1 MQLRKKTLTYVAYH
15 SMILYLR
22 SHLSSHQY
30 CRELTVPLNTR
41 TQNVILFFFSLTISL
56 QPYKR
61 QPLRNFVKIIC
72 NHEIYNHCR
81 LFFQI
86 VCKHAIY
93 NQFDIP
99 SNNFQACN
107 LHPLRNFNNNLQ
119 ACNLWWIRHSSKQLA
134 SIQSTTIEGLVSRDE
149 INFHKYVYTLIEIV
163 KLEFLEHHESY

>member
-1 MQLRKKTLTYVAYH
+1 MLSLRQRNIYVHHASILDPQHGVQNLSKHIDNNSSHVIQVVYIQNFHIIIIIMQLRKKTLTYVAYH

-41 TQNVILFFFSLTISL
+41 TQNVILFFFFSLTISL

-81 LFFQI
+81 LFFKQYASMQSTTNSTFHQTI
-86 VCKHAIY
+86 FKHAIY
-93 NQFDIP
+93 I
-99 SNNFQACN
+99 
-107 LHPLRNFNNNLQ
+107 H
-119 ACNLWWIRHSSKQLA
+119 
-134 SIQSTTIEGLVSRDE
+134 
-149 INFHKYVYTLIEIV
+149 
-163 KLEFLEHHESY
+163 